1 MVQLSDIFK
10 MFDSE
15 RERERQRES
24 LQYLQ
29 EGATNYVKVVHLA
42 VQKIITLLVIQKSQG
57 VSNQGKLK
65 KRKNLPNYRQR
76 YEKIVFV
83 FAVSS
88 ALE

>member
-42 VQKIITLLVIQKSQG
+42 VQKIITLLVIQKSQ
-57 VSNQGKLK
+57 
-65 KRKNLPNYRQR
+65 
-76 YEKIVFV
+76 
-83 FAVSS
+83 
-88 ALE
+88 